1 MMSEVVLPH
10 ESRVFLKAFL
20 VTSLLWFSFGC
31 LLHAGSSVQLFAF
44 IQIFL
49 FSFLDLTFLIL
60 LFWNLF
66 FMSPNLKAQRINKI
80 RIMVFGFFKL
90 VCLAFLAITLK
101 RLRNASTSA
110 HLMGVSIIW
119 IGPLISGVYLKYFS
133 NLKKN

>member
-1 MMSEVVLPH
+1 MTEVAVPN
-10 ESRVFLKAFL
+10 ESKRFVRILLL
-20 VTSLLWFSFGC
+20 VSFLWFLLGV
-31 LLHAGSSVQLFAF
+31 LLHLRQEGQVSAF

-49 FSFLDLTFLIL
+49 FSFLDLVFLSL

-66 FMSPNLKAQRINKI
+66 FIAPVTRMQRVNKI

-101 RLRNASTSA
+101 RLRNASISA

-119 IGPLISGVYLKYFS
+119 IGPLISGLFLKYFS
-133 NLKKN
+133 KLKNN